1 MKKVSRE
8 ELEASLRILIKEQD
22 PFPLAV
28 HLKLVADEIGMV
40 YPPYHHIA
48 KIAFEAARQE
58 DNLSY
63 KYKTFEDFLN
73 NTTNEIL

>member
-8 ELEASLRILIKEQD
+8 ELETALRILIKEQD
-22 PFPLAV
+22 PFPLV
-28 HLKLVADEIGMV
+28 RHLKFVADEIGAV
-40 YPPYHHIA
+40 YMPHYHIA

-58 DNLSY
+58 NNLSY

-73 NTTNEIL
+73 NTINEIL